1 MDFKEFS
8 VELRKANAPRQSKIR
23 NSWGIYDAYKL
34 IRKEGWYNIG
44 RPLKEHEFYSIIRGI
59 NKLLA
64 DEIASGNE
72 IVFPEKMGKLEVR
85 KFKPGAEFINGK
97 LNVTYSI
104 NWMETMKLWFEDEEA
119 KNNKTLLRE
128 KSQWTYYIKYNR
140 YNCFYENRAFYN
152 FAVNRFIKQTFSKN
166 IKKGKIET
174 LW

>member
-1 MDFKEFS
+1 
-8 VELRKANAPRQSKIR
+8 
-23 NSWGIYDAYKL
+23 
-34 IRKEGWYNIG
+34 
-44 RPLKEHEFYSIIRGI
+44 
-59 NKLLA
+59 
-64 DEIASGNE
+64 
-72 IVFPEKMGKLEVR
+72 
-85 KFKPGAEFINGK
+85 
-97 LNVTYSI
+97 
-104 NWMETMKLWFEDEEA
+104 MKLWFEDEEA